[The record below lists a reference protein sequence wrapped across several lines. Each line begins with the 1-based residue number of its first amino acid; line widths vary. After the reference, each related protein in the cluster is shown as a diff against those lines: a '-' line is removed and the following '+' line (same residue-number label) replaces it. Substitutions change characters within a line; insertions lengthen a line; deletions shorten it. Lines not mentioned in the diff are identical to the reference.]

1 MTVREQVARMS
12 RISIV
17 VPCYNERDCLP
28 ELLREVR
35 EVMDEAG
42 ADFECVF
49 VDDGSTDDTM
59 AVLRELK
66 ALEPRVKVVRLRKNF
81 GQSTA
86 LHEGFRHSAGDIVAS
101 MDGDLQN
108 DPRDILRMV
117 KVLDEGCDVV
127 TGWRRNRKDSWLK
140 RGISHGAY
148 LLRRLL
154 FKWNVRDAGCTLR
167 VYRRECL
174 HELELYGEMHRVLVL
189 ELMRLG
195 FNVKEIEVNHRPR
208 KFGRTKYGLGRV
220 VRGFLDLSL
229 QYFWVTFGHRPMHF
243 FGTTGMAAL
252 ALGFACLVGSLYLYI
267 WKHMDMSSTFLPTLG
282 FLLVMIGVQLFT
294 FGVLADI
301 MMRLHRRSVGQRTV
315 REVL

>member
-1 MTVREQVARMS
+1 MPS
-12 RISIV
+12 ISIV
-17 VPCYNERDCLP
+17 IPCYNERDCVG
-28 ELLREVR
+28 ELLNEIREVFGQ
-35 EVMDEAG
+35 AG
-42 ADFECVF
+42 VDFECIF

-66 ALEPRVKVVRLRKNF
+66 ARDPCVKVVRLRKNF

-86 LHEGFRHSAGDIVAS
+86 LHEGFRQAKADLVAS

-108 DPRDILRMV
+108 DPRDILRMA
-117 KVLDEGCDVV
+117 KVLEEGHDVV

-140 RGISHGAY
+140 RSISHGAY
-148 LLRRLL
+148 LIRVVL

-174 HELELYGEMHRVLVL
+174 QELELYGEMHRVLIL
-189 ELMRLG
+189 EMLRLG
-195 FNVKEIEVNHRPR
+195 FDVKEIEVNHRPR

-243 FGTTGMAAL
+243 FGASGMAAL
-252 ALGFACLVGSLYLYI
+252 ALGFSCLLGSLYLYL
-267 WKHMDMSSTFLPTLG
+267 WKNMDMSDTFLPVLG
-282 FLLVMIGVQLFT
+282 FMLLMIGTQLFT
-294 FGVLADI
+294 LGVLADV
-301 MMRLHRRSVGQRTV
+301 MMRIYRRGSGERTV